1 MKLATNSLL
10 VVVVLIS
17 TTLILSAQPPGGKR
31 RGGSGDGKPPR
42 EAVENVRKMKL
53 MDVMELEG
61 DQVEKFF
68 ALYNPLQKALYEKKD
83 ALDKLSAE
91 LWRACDD
98 EASEAV
104 LTDLT
109 AKVETARKAFM
120 AAVDTRNAGV
130 KPALSNAQY
139 ARYIAFE
146 ARFMD
151 ELQRMMLRK
160 LRERDSD

>member
-1 MKLATNSLL
+1 MNLVSKSLMIAVL
-10 VVVVLIS
+10 LIS
-17 TTLILSAQPPGGKR
+17 TVAYVTAQPPGGKR

-53 MDVMELEG
+53 MDVMQLEG

-98 EASEAV
+98 EASETV

-109 AKVETARKAFM
+109 GKVETARKALM
-120 AAVDTRNAGV
+120 ATVDARNAGV
-130 KPALSNAQY
+130 KPALTSAQY

-160 LRERDSD
+160 LRDRDAD